1 MVITMSREEEQ
12 AKKKLEEDK
21 VQEDK
26 FIRSTVDDYIRE
38 FNNMLHACEQRARR
52 KPADS
57 TALSAE
63 KDAHTLRKFL
73 DDLQKAQKEGHGDL
87 PILRTPAE
95 WAAIDQMRQRC
106 TQYQIDPA
114 QNHKMKNETTEK
126 PRHDSQISE
135 ENLRRLKILD
145 RYKETSRSEEEE
157 EKESK
162 RLINLA
168 ASGNNT
174 FIAYEDLEKI
184 AKSGKPFFIPPNSKE
199 DACLSCGNGRFYKG
213 SLSEIRMQL
222 ALDLK
227 KDPDNEQMKTGLRRI
242 ESEIFMKPNLALPKQ
257 EKDFTK
263 EEITPQENTYTTP
276 NPFSIK
282 PKKEPI

>member
-1 MVITMSREEEQ
+1 MSREEEQ

-21 VQEDK
+21 VQEEK
-26 FIRSTVDDYIRE
+26 LIRSTVDDYIRE
-38 FNNMLHACEQRARR
+38 FSNMLHACEQRARR

-57 TALSAE
+57 AALSAE
-63 KDAHTLRKFL
+63 KDAHTLREFL
-73 DDLQKAQKEGHGDL
+73 DDLQKAQQEGHGDL

-106 TQYQIDPA
+106 VQYQIDPM
-114 QNHKMKNETTEK
+114 QNHKMKNEKTEK
-126 PRHDSQISE
+126 PTHDSQVSE
-135 ENLRRLKILD
+135 ENLRRLHILD
-145 RYKETSRSEEEE
+145 RYKETPRSEEEE
-157 EKESK
+157 EKERK

-168 ASGNNT
+168 TNGNNT

-199 DACLSCGNGRFYKG
+199 DACLSCGNGRLYKG

-222 ALDLK
+222 EFDLK
-227 KDPDNEQMKTGLRRI
+227 KDPDNEQMRTGLRRI
-242 ESEIFMKPNLALPKQ
+242 ENEIFMKPNLASPKK
-257 EKDFTK
+257 EKDFT
-263 EEITPQENTYTTP
+263 EAGITPQENTYTTP